1 MTMDKNTMDYAG
13 SQSPDGVR
21 ALVTGADGFIGSH
34 LVEMLVSRGYTVRAL
49 AQYNSF
55 NHWGWLEDVAC
66 KDAIEV
72 VAGDIRDAHFCRHMM
87 KDVDV
92 VFHLAALIAIPY
104 SYIAPDSYVDT
115 NVRGTLNVCQAALDA
130 GVKRVIHTST
140 SEVYGTARYVPIDEK
155 HPLQPQSPYSASK
168 IGADAIAQSFQ
179 NSFSLPLTVA
189 RPFNTYGPRQ
199 SARAVIPTIIS
210 QIASGKQRIELGDL
224 SPTRDFNYVEDTCRG
239 FIALAESDATVGE
252 VVNIG
257 SNFEISIGDT
267 LHLIR
272 ELMGSDIEVVH
283 DDQRVRPAN
292 SEVFRLWCD
301 NSKIHTLTGFKP
313 EVDIRQG
320 LARTIDWF
328 TNPDNLRRYK
338 TDIYNV

>member
-1 MTMDKNTMDYAG
+1 MSLLTKKI
-13 SQSPDGVR
+13 
-21 ALVTGADGFIGSH
+21 LVTGADGFIGSH
-34 LVEMLVSRGYTVRAL
+34 LTEALVHQGCDVRAL

-66 KDAIEV
+66 KQAIDV
-72 VAGDIRDAHFCRHMM
+72 VSGDIRDPHFCRHMM
-87 KDVDV
+87 KDVEV

-140 SEVYGTARYVPIDEK
+140 SEVYGTASYVPIDEK

-179 NSFSLPLTVA
+179 SSFNLPLTVA

-210 QIASGKQRIELGDL
+210 QIASGRERIELGDL
-224 SPTRDFNYVEDTCRG
+224 TPTRDFNYVEDTCRG
-239 FIALAESDATVGE
+239 FIALAECDEAVGE

-257 SNFEISIGDT
+257 SNYEISIGDT

-272 ELMGSDIEVVH
+272 ELMGSDIEIVQ
-283 DDQRVRPAN
+283 DEKRIRPQN

-301 NSKIHTLTGFKP
+301 NSKIERMTGFKP
-313 EVDIRQG
+313 QVDLREG

-338 TDIYNV
+338 ADIYNV